1 MTVGSKLILAY
12 YWSDVENAGVLIGWK
27 VPTGTS
33 QTGSMLVSAAWGLIS
48 FLQVKFLYLEYLHFL
63 RKSHSDVS
71 KMRT

>member
-33 QTGSMLVSAAWGLIS
+33 QTGSMLVECSLGTHLNFAGE
-48 FLQVKFLYLEYLHFL
+48 KFYIWNIYIF
-63 RKSHSDVS
+63 
-71 KMRT
+71 